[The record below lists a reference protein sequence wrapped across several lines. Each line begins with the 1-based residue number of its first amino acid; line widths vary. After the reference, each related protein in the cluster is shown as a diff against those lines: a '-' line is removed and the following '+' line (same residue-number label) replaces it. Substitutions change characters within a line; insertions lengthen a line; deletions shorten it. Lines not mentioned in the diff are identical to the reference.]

1 MCTLEGLMVR
11 SMHMHSR
18 RATQK
23 IQHGAG
29 DDKHEPWGFRRLMH
43 TMFTFFLGLHGGD
56 TCVQDA
62 EIIRVCHN
70 KQSCVALFC
79 LCMS

>member
-1 MCTLEGLMVR
+1 
-11 SMHMHSR
+11 
-18 RATQK
+18 
-23 IQHGAG
+23 
-29 DDKHEPWGFRRLMH
+29 MH

-62 EIIRVCHN
+62 EIIRACHN